1 MKQCW
6 TKLRWINC
14 ESAGTDPKVTYFS
27 YPAYPKQ
34 SSWCPHVFHVLDE
47 GGPETPSTHHRSCD
61 RPRRASFGLLSD
73 RA

>member
-14 ESAGTDPKVTYFS
+14 ESAGPDPKVTYFS
-27 YPAYPKQ
+27 YPKQ
-34 SSWCPHVFHVLDE
+34 SSWYPHVFHVLDE
-47 GGPETPSTHHRSCD
+47 GGPGTPSTHHRSCD
-61 RPRRASFGLLSD
+61 GPRSASFDLLSD